1 MSRRKEAHQGTER
14 PGQMKMFDWTD
25 SVRQGWDNLS
35 DRERRLLSTMGAVLL
50 GLIVFAGVWTT
61 TSALSEVQDERD
73 AIRLVLADID
83 RSADLLAK
91 RDTERKAI
99 EARFRNKAP
108 ALAAYVESRAKDEG
122 IEARSSAEEAE
133 KVSNGYKRQAVRVSF
148 SNVSLRPIMHL
159 LTGIAEEQSPL
170 AVERLLIE
178 HYAAGDS
185 YKVDL
190 GLASYERAAKTT
202 KPGATP

>member
-1 MSRRKEAHQGTER
+1 
-14 PGQMKMFDWTD
+14 MKFAMFDWTD
-25 SVRQGWDNLS
+25 SVRQSWDNLS
-35 DRERRLLSTMGAVLL
+35 ERERRLLSAMGAVLAAV
-50 GLIVFAGVWTT
+50 IMFVAVWTT
-61 TSALSEVQDERD
+61 TSALSEVQEERD

-83 RSADLLAK
+83 RSAELLAK
-91 RDTERKAI
+91 RDAERKAN

-133 KVSNGYKRQAVRVSF
+133 KTISGYRRQAVRVSF

-159 LTGIAEEQSPL
+159 LTGIAEESSPL

-190 GLASYERAAKTT
+190 GLASYERAAPKSS
-202 KPGATP
+202 KGTP